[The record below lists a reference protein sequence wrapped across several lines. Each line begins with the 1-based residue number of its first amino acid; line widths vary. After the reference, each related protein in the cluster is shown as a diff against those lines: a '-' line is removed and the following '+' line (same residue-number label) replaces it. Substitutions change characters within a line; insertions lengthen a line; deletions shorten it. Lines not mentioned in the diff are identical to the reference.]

1 MVRIMS
7 EAHRAGREG
16 WLRASVLGANDGI
29 LSTAGL
35 VVGVAAADVSH
46 TAVVT
51 AGIAGVVA
59 GALSM
64 AAGEYVSV
72 SSQSDVEDSDLALE
86 RWELAEDPEGELRE
100 LARIYE
106 ARGLTP
112 ELAHE
117 VALQLTEHDALG
129 AHARDELG
137 LTAHRRA
144 QPLPAAWTSAVA
156 FLTGAVVPL
165 TAIWLSPGGV
175 RVWITA
181 AVTLV
186 ALGLLGGIGAHLGGA
201 SRTRGA
207 ARVMVWGAVAMLV
220 TGLIGALAGAV
231 L

>member
-1 MVRIMS
+1 MS

-16 WLRASVLGANDGI
+16 WLRAAVLGANDGI

-35 VVGVAAADVSH
+35 VVGVASADTSH
-46 TAVVT
+46 SAVVT

-86 RWELAEDPEGELRE
+86 RRELAEDPEGELRE

-106 ARGLTP
+106 HRGLSP

-117 VALQLTEHDALG
+117 VAVQLTAHDALE

-137 LTAHRRA
+137 MSAHRMA
-144 QPLPAAWTSAVA
+144 QPFQAAWASAIA
-156 FLTGAVVPL
+156 FVTGAVIPL
-165 TAIWLSPGGV
+165 TAIWLSPADT

-186 ALGLLGGIGAHLGGA
+186 ALGLLGGVGAQLGGA
-201 SRTRGA
+201 SRVRGA
-207 ARVMVWGAVAMLV
+207 ARVMMWGAVAMLA
-220 TGLIGALAGAV
+220 TGLIGALTGAV
-231 L
+231 I

>member
-144 QPLPAAWTSAVA
+144 QPLQAAWTSAVA

-201 SRTRGA
+201 SRARGA